1 MSDTASPFP
10 ELPPPP
16 ADPGEFITHF
26 QGHLSSFK
34 FDRDNNLVL
43 MVTVAA
49 PDKYNA
55 MPLTDVRGR
64 SFAMSVYAER
74 GRRPLVRAGTLGV
87 YDAREK
93 VKAKQADRRWNRVLA
108 RHFEGTED
116 TDEV

>member
-1 MSDTASPFP
+1 VTDAAAPFP

-26 QGHLSSFK
+26 QGHLSSFR

-43 MVTVAA
+43 MVTVNA

-64 SFAMSVYAER
+64 SFSMSVYAER

-87 YDAREK
+87 YDARER
-93 VKAKQADRRWNRVLA
+93 VKQKQADRRWNRVLA
-108 RHFEGTED
+108 RNFLGSD
-116 TDEV
+116 DEE